1 MLVGLGVVLEP
12 GVAKNSALLLK
23 IWLELVLYN
32 QVSCRLITAIILGCR
47 THILNIRVILVGVSR
62 TSIGEVDKLMLWLVL
77 RLQIFGVTI
86 DGSLFD
92 PVVLNDRVTLLK
104 RLWLAGRG
112 AIHSCVLLLILF

>member
-1 MLVGLGVVLEP
+1 
-12 GVAKNSALLLK
+12 
-23 IWLELVLYN
+23 
-32 QVSCRLITAIILGCR
+32 
-47 THILNIRVILVGVSR
+47 
-62 TSIGEVDKLMLWLVL
+62 MLWLVL

-104 RLWLAGRG
+104 RLRLAGWG